1 MISMSVAC
9 RLGVVADVGQTLNS
23 STTYQHLVASN
34 PDAVL
39 FIGDLAYADDYVSGL
54 ILSCTVPYT
63 PISQRDKLSC
73 FLSGI
78 CQQCGADVL
87 QHAHVEEP
95 TVRSPVSKPHCVIC
109 CVHEAMQHSA
119 SRNTFYPF
127 KAPKHW

>member
-54 ILSCTVPYT
+54 ILSCAFSYT

-73 FLSGI
+73 FCLEFVNNAAQISDSMHMLKNPLSG
-78 CQQCGADVL
+78 VL
-87 QHAHVEEP
+87 YQ
-95 TVRSPVSKPHCVIC
+95 SPIVSFAV
-109 CVHEAMQHSA
+109 
-119 SRNTFYPF
+119 
-127 KAPKHW
+127 